1 MTNNKSWSDSIK
13 GTAQQVADTAKDVG
27 QKAFDVADDAY
38 KKMIGDGGSHSKLST
53 NPNFHSDARKIARDA
68 ERMKD
73 DALRD
78 IDRRFR

>member
-13 GTAQQVADTAKDVG
+13 ETAQQVTDTAKDVG
-27 QKAFDVADDAY
+27 QKAFSVADDAY
-38 KKMIGDGGSHSKLST
+38 KKVAGNGGGHSKLST

-68 ERMKD
+68 EKMKD

-78 IDRRFR
+78 VDKRFK